1 MVSDIENSAVA
12 ASGASA
18 PASAPVLSA
27 PVPPQPPAPTS
38 ASSDVGATLWAF
50 AAEHNISLRLNPRP
64 GAESTLS
71 FFRNKRGGLVLEASP
86 DHSLAEV
93 LAFARTVV
101 ERHESSRRVYA
112 VARALEQAAGE
123 KNGFAELAEAF
134 LHATAWRQDAAGE
147 FLGVIEDALAGV
159 RSAAGA

>member
-1 MVSDIENSAVA
+1 MSVTENKSSVLP
-12 ASGASA
+12 S
-18 PASAPVLSA
+18 PAPVLSA

-38 ASSDVGATLWAF
+38 RADAGATLWAF
-50 AAEHNISLRLNPRP
+50 AAEHGISLRLNSTP
-64 GAESTLS
+64 GTESMLQFS
-71 FFRNKRGGLVLEASP
+71 RNKRGGFVLEASP

-101 ERHESSRRVYA
+101 ERHRVSRRVYA
-112 VARALEQAAGE
+112 VARALEQAANE

-147 FLGVIEDALAGV
+147 FLGVIEEALTGV
-159 RSAAGA
+159 QSSAGA